1 MASSG
6 SIFNSFVSTPPRKRH
21 VALPNAANVQNK
33 SNKSNKPFRN
43 SFLSRRITQR
53 NNWRNNL
60 AYKKRIHS
68 YNSIRTLY
76 NRTRKQPI
84 HLLKQREHQGR
95 LTDSQKK
102 HINAATH
109 PRQMIV
115 TNRNEITNI
124 TRFPNRYTV
133 GSTVSYQGN
142 AQNDTESYR
151 LVEHPNGSR
160 EFVLT
165 GLLNNNNNNNN
176 QNAGR
181 RTKRARHF

>member
-43 SFLSRRITQR
+43 SFLLRRITQR
-53 NNWRNNL
+53 NNWRNKL
-60 AYKKRIHS
+60 AYKKRIRN
-68 YNSIRTLY
+68 YNSIRKLY
-76 NRTRKQPI
+76 NRTRGQPI
-84 HLLKQREHQGR
+84 HLVKQRENQGP
-95 LTDSQKK
+95 LTYSQKK

-124 TRFPNRYTV
+124 TRFPYRYTI

-165 GLLNNNNNNNN
+165 GLLNNNNNN

-181 RTKRARHF
+181 RTRRARHF

>member
-6 SIFNSFVSTPPRKRH
+6 SIFNSSVSTPPRKRH

-43 SFLSRRITQR
+43 SFLLRRITQR
-53 NNWRNNL
+53 NNWRNKL
-60 AYKKRIHS
+60 AYKKRIRN
-68 YNSIRTLY
+68 YNSIRKLY
-76 NRTRKQPI
+76 NRTRGQPI
-84 HLLKQREHQGR
+84 HLVKQRENQGR
-95 LTDSQKK
+95 LTYSQKK

-124 TRFPNRYTV
+124 TRFPYRYTV

-165 GLLNNNNNNNN
+165 GLLNNNNNN

-181 RTKRARHF
+181 RTRRARHF

>member
-6 SIFNSFVSTPPRKRH
+6 SIFNSSVSTPPRKRH

-53 NNWRNNL
+53 NNWRNKL
-60 AYKKRIHS
+60 AYKKRIRN
-68 YNSIRTLY
+68 YNSIHKIY
-76 NRTRKQPI
+76 NRTRGQPI
-84 HLLKQREHQGR
+84 HLVKQRENQGR
-95 LTDSQKK
+95 LTYSQKK

-124 TRFPNRYTV
+124 TRFPYRYTV

-165 GLLNNNNNNNN
+165 GLLNNNNNN

-181 RTKRARHF
+181 RTRRARHF

>member
-6 SIFNSFVSTPPRKRH
+6 SIFNSAKVAVPPRKRH
-21 VALPNAANVQNK
+21 VALPNTANVQNK
-33 SNKSNKPFRN
+33 SNKSLRK
-43 SFLSRRITQR
+43 SFLSRRITKR
-53 NNWRNNL
+53 PNWRNKL
-60 AYKKRIHS
+60 AYKKRIIANKYS
-68 YNSIRTLY
+68 RASY

-84 HLLKQREHQGR
+84 HLLRQKEHQGQ
-95 LTDSQKK
+95 LTHSQKK
-102 HINAATH
+102 HIKAATH
-109 PRQMIV
+109 PRQIIV

-124 TRFPNRYTV
+124 TRFPYRYVV

-165 GLLNNNNNNNN
+165 GLLNNNNNN

-181 RTKRARHF
+181 RAQKH

>member
-6 SIFNSFVSTPPRKRH
+6 SIFNSSVSTPPRKRH

-43 SFLSRRITQR
+43 SFLSRRVTQR
-53 NNWRNNL
+53 NDWRNKL
-60 AYKKRIHS
+60 AYKKRIRN
-68 YNSIRTLY
+68 YNSIRKLY
-76 NRTRKQPI
+76 NRTRGQPI
-84 HLLKQREHQGR
+84 HLVKQRENQGR
-95 LTDSQKK
+95 LTYSQKK

-124 TRFPNRYTV
+124 TRFPYRYTV

-165 GLLNNNNNNNN
+165 GLLNNNNNN

-181 RTKRARHF
+181 RTRRARHF